1 MDLRKFFSK
10 NLVTGSSNIEEEANP
25 STSMACATES
35 CEDGF
40 DKTDE
45 SLQPHKKKPRLTPC
59 EKKKVYK
66 SQLSYKPEW
75 EKKYPWVFCTDP
87 KEGMFC
93 RTCQKWGAP
102 PAGW

>member
-10 NLVTGSSNIEEEANP
+10 NLVTGSSKIEEEANP
-25 STSMACATES
+25 STLMACATQS
-35 CEDGF
+35 CEDGV
-40 DKTDE
+40 DEMVE

-75 EKKYPWVFCTDP
+75 QKSTHGSSALIPKKAYSVALA
-87 KEGMFC
+87 
-93 RTCQKWGAP
+93 RNY
-102 PAGW
+102 